1 MTDKSVKF
9 IRVGREDL
17 KTVQGTLQKKG
28 GSCLVT
34 SRYVSHFFRRYDKS
48 GGGRFYN
55 KGGNGRGNCKA
66 RSWLMTDLG

>member
-9 IRVGREDL
+9 IRVSREDL

-48 GGGRFYN
+48 GGGSTI
-55 KGGNGRGNCKA
+55 KEGMVEETA
-66 RSWLMTDLG
+66 RRVAG